1 MRQAFRVAMLRE
13 EWASVPISTVLTAL
27 LLVAAVLWP
36 WHAWQSRVQHVRMP
50 VGRTESVITTQGS
63 FSARLPAGLKVAAG
77 GAVTDAVGLM
87 VIDGVATLEGT
98 ARHIPVRIHAVDDQ
112 FWSFHQRSG
121 EAPGA
126 GTAVVTDAVART
138 LGAAAGGRLRLS
150 VSVPSDVPQRS
161 VLGAGVRAQP
171 IDVRIAGIRP
181 AGPGDSV
188 TIDVEPDAPRTVYV
202 SLAWMQRQLELAGRI
217 NAVLLRFSA
226 DARREDGS
234 PPSDEVILRA
244 WLAAAALPD
253 HGVRIRRVPGDNV
266 MALDALGGVF
276 DPALAARVMT
286 ALSRAGRPAVPAL
299 SSVGVTLRAG
309 DRTIAAGTITAIDPD
324 AYLALSLPSG
334 PARPGDAS
342 ANTDD
347 ALLRSALQVNVGR
360 RGVRVGR
367 VQVTDVAPAAS
378 PRRTPP
384 TRPSGARVP
393 STPAPDGAVWLNEWA
408 AADLQVTTGDQV
420 QMSWPVWQDAVG
432 FTRRHGTFDVA
443 GTVPMMRIGGDRSL
457 LPELPFLSAVDSPRA
472 WPAAWLDPDAPI
484 STDDEAYWRQW
495 NTAPRVLL
503 PLERGQQLLSPS
515 AGALSSI
522 RFSLSDAELVAA
534 AVRDAV
540 TERVRLRH
548 PQLEADARLRADLP
562 AVLGTSLPVWVLT
575 VLMMAWLAVA
585 LRHPGVAQ
593 TRRAAMWSMNGLTR
607 RDIADD
613 RQRRARLPV
622 LLSSVMA
629 ACVGAGALAW
639 TGTLSTRVDIGL
651 VAAAT
656 GLTAGLLWLLVRAEM
671 RRMAITGESP
681 LPLGDL
687 LAHGRIRSGRTGTT
701 PWLRASLA
709 GAMVAAGAWGAV
721 VWSPEQSVVPQSPS
735 DEVMLRVEV
744 PSHIVLT
751 PSTAEARAA
760 LGLDEQSVWTRATVT
775 SVTIREGTMPV
786 FGIPATLATALG
798 LDDASA
804 DVMHVWPTR
813 KPRLLGVAA
822 ASQPQSLD
830 PRDAEA
836 LVATAGAVPAAAALL
851 PPGLLITEATF
862 ARAFPLHEGPRYWL
876 IAASQTDAEAIDAA
890 LRERLGPV
898 GVVTRAHEPLPEGWR
913 VR

>member
-1 MRQAFRVAMLRE
+1 MRQALRVAMLRE
-13 EWASVPISTVLTAL
+13 SWTSVPPSTVLTAL
-27 LLVAAVLWP
+27 LLVATVLWP
-36 WHAWQSRVQHVRMP
+36 WHAWQTRVQRVRMP
-50 VGRTESVITTQGS
+50 VGLAESVITTQGS

-77 GAVTDAVGLM
+77 GAVTEAVGLM
-87 VIDGVATLEGT
+87 VLDGVATLEGT
-98 ARHIPVRIHAVDDQ
+98 ARHTPVRIHAVDDQ
-112 FWSFHQRSG
+112 FWTFHQRSG

-126 GTAVVTDAVART
+126 GTAIITDTVAST

-161 VLGAGVRAQP
+161 VLGAGVRTQP
-171 IDVRIAGIRP
+171 IDVRIAAIRP
-181 AGPGDSV
+181 VGAGDSV
-188 TIDVEPDAPRTVYV
+188 TVDVEPDAPHTVYV

-217 NAVLLRFSA
+217 TAVLLRFSA

-234 PPSDEVILRA
+234 PPSYEVILRA

-266 MALDALGGVF
+266 MALDALGGLF

-286 ALSRAGRPAVPAL
+286 TLSRSGRPAVPAL

-309 DRTIAAGTITAIDPD
+309 DRTITAGTVTAIDPD

-367 VQVTDVAPAAS
+367 VQVTELAPASS
-378 PRRTPP
+378 PRRAPP
-384 TRPSGARVP
+384 TRPPGARVP
-393 STPAPDGAVWLNEWA
+393 ATPAPDGAVWLNEWA

-420 QMSWPVWQDAVG
+420 QMSWPVWQDDVG
-432 FTRRHGTFDVA
+432 LTRRHGTFDVA

-484 STDDEAYWRQW
+484 GTDDEAYWRRW
-495 NTAPRVLL
+495 NTAPRALL
-503 PLERGQQLLSPS
+503 PLERGQQLLSTSP
-515 AGALSSI
+515 GALSSI

-534 AVRDAV
+534 AVRDDV
-540 TERVRLRH
+540 TSRVRLVH
-548 PQLEADARLRADLP
+548 PGLEAAARLRADLP
-562 AVLGTSLPVWVLT
+562 GLLRTIAPVWLLAL
-575 VLMMAWLAVA
+575 LMVVWLRLA
-585 LRHPGVAQ
+585 LKHPGAAQ
-593 TRRAAMWSMNGLTR
+593 TRRAAIFSMNGLTR
-607 RDIADD
+607 REIADD
-613 RQRRARLPV
+613 RLQRARLPV
-622 LLSSVMA
+622 VLSSVVA

-639 TGTLSTRVDIGL
+639 TGTLSTRVDVGV
-651 VAAAT
+651 VAAAA
-656 GLTAGLLWLLVRAEM
+656 GLTAGLLWLLVRAEA
-671 RRMAITGESP
+671 RQSASTGELP

-687 LAHGRIRSGRTGTT
+687 LARGRRRSGRTGIT
-701 PWLRASLA
+701 PWLRAGLA
-709 GAMVAAGAWGAV
+709 GAMFVTGVWGVWVWTAGGAAA
-721 VWSPEQSVVPQSPS
+721 SLPP
-735 DEVMLRVEV
+735 DRLVMLRVEV
-744 PSHIVLT
+744 PRTIVLT

-760 LGLDEQSVWTRATVT
+760 LRLDEHPAWARATVA
-775 SVTIREGTMPV
+775 SVTIREATVPV
-786 FGIPATLATALG
+786 FGVPATLATALG

-804 DVMHVWPTR
+804 EVLRVWPTR
-813 KPRLLGVAA
+813 WPRLLGVAA

-830 PRDAEA
+830 PCDAEA
-836 LVATAGAVPAAAALL
+836 LVATAGAVPAAAGLL
-851 PPGLLITEATF
+851 PPGLLVTEATF

-876 IAASQTDAEAIDAA
+876 IAASQADAEAIETAFGNQLGIHGLVMRSRAA
-890 LRERLGPV
+890 
-898 GVVTRAHEPLPEGWR
+898 LPEGWR